1 MLDIYPLS
9 FYQQMIFQVD
19 NILANWESSFLSV
32 TRITWY
38 HIIKK
43 KKSWIQILKLPK
55 FPADLN
61 IQRKTTF
68 CVVKTLILHN
78 IKLLQYEDIYWAE
91 HSLA

>member
-9 FYQQMIFQVD
+9 YQQMIFQVD

-32 TRITWY
+32 ARITY

-43 KKSWIQILKLPK
+43 KSWVQILKLPK
-55 FPADLN
+55 YPADLN
-61 IQRKTTF
+61 IQRKITF